1 MQIQQRL
8 SETQSFS
15 GLLPLAEHAE
25 AKLSFWESR
34 YLCVAGY
41 EGTLGI
47 DALAS
52 KTLELLH
59 QANYEFSEEEREVG
73 VRLARRIDVLYNDIN
88 IQIANYSCCKKTIF
102 FFINVVSSL
111 FYGIIGH
118 PDIRS
123 KWYGIGLY
131 ANHDLGQYS
140 NDDFS
145 FYTQAQLQA
154 RFNISP
160 AEASRRGFFS
170 YEIGGIRRWRE
181 PLTGPS
187 FFGTTFAV

>member
-1 MQIQQRL
+1 MQIQQKL
-8 SETQSFS
+8 SETKSFS

-34 YLCVAGY
+34 YLCVVGY

-73 VRLARRIDVLYNDIN
+73 VRLAKRIDVLYNDIN
-88 IQIANYSCCKKTIF
+88 IQFANYSFFNKIIG
-102 FFINVVSSL
+102 FFIDVISSV
-111 FYGIIGH
+111 FNMIISRPNIQH
-118 PDIRS
+118 
-123 KWYGIGLY
+123 KWYGVGLY
-131 ANHDLGQYS
+131 ANPDLGQDS
-140 NDDFS
+140 NNDFS

-181 PLTGPS
+181 PLIWPS
-187 FFGTTFAV
+187 F